1 MRYFIYICRPNGRF
15 MSESRENILRKSL
28 FLFLQMSYKDVTMK
42 DIVES
47 TGLSKGAFY
56 HYFSGKEEL
65 FKEIAQQF
73 FSFGA
78 LNYDDFDKESLY
90 GFYHQYVETLNS
102 FFTTLYSDF
111 RNETNSNA
119 PLNFFFIM
127 FEAVN
132 RFPEFLNVELEM
144 HKKDTEEWKKVIIQ
158 AKQTGEIHS
167 ASGDEEIAN
176 LFLYCNDGVFLRFI
190 NNDSK
195 HSFKEYLLSAYDTI
209 YNNLRK

>member
-1 MRYFIYICRPNGRF
+1 MN
-15 MSESRENILRKSL
+15 ESRENILRKSL
-28 FLFLQMSYKDVTMK
+28 FLFLQKSYKDVTMK

-65 FKEIAQQF
+65 FKEIAQLF

-78 LNYDDFDKESLY
+78 LNYNDFDKESLY
-90 GFYHQYVETLNS
+90 NFYHQYVETLNG
-102 FFTTLYSDF
+102 FFATLYADF
-111 RNETNSNA
+111 KNETNSNA
-119 PLNFFFIM
+119 PLNLFFIM

-132 RFPEFLNVELEM
+132 RFPEFLKVELEM
-144 HKKDTEEWKKVIIQ
+144 HNKDVEEWKTVINK
-158 AKQTGEIHS
+158 AKESGEINS
-167 ASGDEEIAN
+167 TSSNEEIAN

-195 HSFKEYLLSAYDTI
+195 NSFKEYLLSAYDTI
-209 YNNLRK
+209 YNNLKK